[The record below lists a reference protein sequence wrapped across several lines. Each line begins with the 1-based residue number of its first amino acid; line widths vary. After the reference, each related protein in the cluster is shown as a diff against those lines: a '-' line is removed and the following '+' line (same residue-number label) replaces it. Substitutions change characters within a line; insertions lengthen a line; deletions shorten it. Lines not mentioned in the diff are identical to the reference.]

1 MTTLPFDASLLDRL
15 LDKAGIDVLLATSK
29 HNTQYL
35 LGGGYRF
42 FFFDAMDAIGQS
54 RYLPV
59 VAYPRGGAERAAYVG
74 HPMETYEQELGR
86 FWPPNLLLKGRSSRE
101 SAALAAEHVAR
112 LGLGAGRIGVEM
124 AFLPADALD
133 ALRGALPAATFVDAL
148 VPLERLRARKRP
160 DELRLLR
167 EASERVIAAMLAV
180 IEGHGPGTTKHQLV
194 DALRRE
200 EISRGLTFDY
210 CLITAGRSLNRA
222 PSDQRWGVGDI
233 LSLNSGGNYEGY
245 IGDVCRMAVLG
256 EPDAELEDL
265 LAEVDAIQ
273 GAAMA
278 PVRAGAL
285 GRQVYDGADAALAAA
300 PNRARIQFLAH
311 GMGLVS
317 HEAPHL
323 TGTGPV
329 PYPAT
334 DAERPLQTGMVLSI
348 ETTLQH
354 PRRGFIKLED
364 TIAVTEDGY
373 EMLGVEGRGWNHGA

>member
-1 MTTLPFDASLLDRL
+1 MTTPPFDAALLDRL
-15 LDKAGIDVLLATSK
+15 LDEAGIGVLLATSK
-29 HNTQYL
+29 PNTQYL
-35 LGGGYRF
+35 LGGYRF
-42 FFFDAMDAIGQS
+42 FFFDTMDAIGQS

-59 VAYPRGGAERAAYVG
+59 AVYPRGGAEQAAYVG
-74 HPMETYEQELGR
+74 HPMERYEQELGR
-86 FWPPNLLLKGRSSRE
+86 FWPPHLLLKARSSRE
-101 SAALAAEHVAR
+101 AAELAAEHVAR

-124 AFLPADALD
+124 AFLPADALE
-133 ALRGALPAATFVDAL
+133 ALRLALPSATFVDAL

-167 EASERVIAAMLAV
+167 EASKRVIASMLAV
-180 IEGHGPGTTKHQLV
+180 LEEHGPGSTTRQLV
-194 DALRRE
+194 EALRRE
-200 EISRGLTFDY
+200 EVARGLTFDY
-210 CLITAGRSLNRA
+210 CLITAGSNLNRA
-222 PSDQRWGVGDI
+222 PSDQRWDAGDI
-233 LSLNSGGNYEGY
+233 LSLDSGGNYEGY

-273 GAAMA
+273 GAAMV

-285 GRQVYDGADAALAAA
+285 GGLVYDRAEAALAGT
-300 PNRARIQFLAH
+300 PNRTHMQFLAH

-317 HEAPHL
+317 HEVPHL

-334 DAERPLQTGMVLSI
+334 EAERPLEGGMVLSI

-373 EMLGVEGRGWNHGA
+373 EMLGTAGRGWNRGRA

>member
-1 MTTLPFDASLLDRL
+1 MTTPPFDAALLNRL
-15 LDKAGIDVLLATSK
+15 LNEAGIDVLLATSK
-29 HNTQYL
+29 PNTQYL
-35 LGGGYRF
+35 LGGYRF
-42 FFFDAMDAIGQS
+42 FFFDTMDAIGQS

-59 VAYPRGGAERAAYVG
+59 VAYPRGGAEQAAYVG
-74 HPMETYEQELGR
+74 HPMEQYEQELGR
-86 FWPPNLLLKGRSSRE
+86 LWPPHLLLKARGSRE
-101 SAALAAEHVAR
+101 AAELAAEHVAR

-133 ALRGALPAATFVDAL
+133 TLRRALPSATFVDTLA
-148 VPLERLRARKRP
+148 PLERLRARKRP

-167 EASERVIAAMLAV
+167 EASERVIASMLAV
-180 IEGHGPGTTKHQLV
+180 MEGHGPASTKRQLV
-194 DALRRE
+194 EALRRE
-200 EISRGLTFDY
+200 EVARGLTFDY
-210 CLITAGRSLNRA
+210 CLITAGSSLNRA
-222 PSDQRWGVGDI
+222 PSDQRWEAGDI
-233 LSLNSGGNYEGY
+233 LSLDSGGNYGGY

-273 GAAMA
+273 GAAMVPA
-278 PVRAGAL
+278 RAGAL
-285 GRQVYDGADAALAAA
+285 GGLVYDQANAALAGT
-300 PNRARIQFLAH
+300 PNRVHMQFLAH

-317 HEAPHL
+317 HEVPHL

-334 DAERPLQTGMVLSI
+334 DAKRPLEAGMVLSI

-373 EMLGVEGRGWNHGA
+373 EMLGTAGRSWNRGGA